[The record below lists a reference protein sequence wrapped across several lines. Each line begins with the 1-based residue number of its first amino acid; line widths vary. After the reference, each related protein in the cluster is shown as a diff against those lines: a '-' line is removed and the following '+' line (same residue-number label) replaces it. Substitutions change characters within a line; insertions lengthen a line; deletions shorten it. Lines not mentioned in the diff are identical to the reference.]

1 MFRQKPFEICSVAAR
16 AFQAAGL
23 PSLHCA
29 AAKRSKT
36 ACGALGEMPKNS
48 EGDFN
53 AFCMP
58 TRRIEMSVGQ
68 IEMPI
73 RMISNWNRNDSWIRL
88 QGFRFG
94 LPSRRAAIT
103 QQSPNKP
110 KVVVGRCTALFE
122 DSAYRC
128 SVIVQHDTSFCL
140 LGTQCALIGTKEAL
154 ML

>member
-36 ACGALGEMPKNS
+36 ACGALGEMLKNS
-48 EGDFN
+48 DGDFN

-58 TRRIEMSVGQ
+58 TRQIEMSVGQ

-94 LPSRRAAIT
+94 LPSQRAAIT

-110 KVVVGRCTALFE
+110 KVV
-122 DSAYRC
+122 
-128 SVIVQHDTSFCL
+128 Q
-140 LGTQCALIGTKEAL
+140 
-154 ML
+154 